1 MSRTPS
7 GGIRVGIIAITI
19 STLVTLSPGGPQPV
33 SADQAADRTSNPVPD
48 RVSVVV
54 PEAAAHTPRTLPPGS
69 IRHQNSRFW
78 VWFGPR
84 NWLSVDNA
92 NGILI
97 TSATNRLRLDEG
109 FAQIFCANGATVAE
123 SVNNYFAQQR
133 LSVFNGFRQTW
144 TNVRMTASQIRRLPA
159 SAWGP
164 LYFRQTLEASGVEN
178 GVPYRSVVRL
188 DYSLAS
194 GPQNCIYRTIAMTA
208 PAQGFARSLAV
219 LRSVQASKAYF
230 PPGVT

>member
-1 MSRTPS
+1 MSSATS
-7 GGIRVGIIAITI
+7 HGIRRGVLSLAIVSAVVV
-19 STLVTLSPGGPQPV
+19 STVAPGAV
-33 SADQAADRTSNPVPD
+33 SADPTSDAVHDSRAVAASDDARHTS
-48 RVSVVV
+48 
-54 PEAAAHTPRTLPPGS
+54 RTLPPGS
-69 IRHQNSRFW
+69 IRHQNSRYW

-84 NWLSVDNA
+84 NWLSVDNP

-97 TSATNRLRLDEG
+97 TSATNRLRIDEG
-109 FAQIFCANGATVAE
+109 FSTIFCANGATVAE

-133 LSVFNGFRQTW
+133 RAVFTGFRQTW
-144 TNVRMTASQIRRLPA
+144 RNVRMTASNIRRLPA
-159 SAWGP
+159 ATWGP
-164 LYFRQTLEASGVEN
+164 LYFRQVLEASGVEN

-194 GPQNCIYRTIAMTA
+194 GPQTCVYRTIAMTA

-230 PPGVT
+230 PPGVP